1 MKNNIICN
9 NIDCLES
16 IDIDTN
22 DFDITESNEDDTIW
36 IIECPHCHHNNAITF
51 YKQIHYQAKDANAE
65 DLKNFSL

>member
-22 DFDITESNEDDTIW
+22 DFDITESNEDDTI
-36 IIECPHCHHNNAITF
+36 
-51 YKQIHYQAKDANAE
+51 
-65 DLKNFSL
+65 